1 MSHVLYGGMIMGNNI
16 KIDASK
22 ANFTQQDID
31 RINMIKILKIVND
44 TEIKFYAHML
54 RINEVNKF
62 KFNLYRILDKF

>member
-1 MSHVLYGGMIMGNNI
+1 MSHVLFGKMVKGNNI

-31 RINMIKILKIVND
+31 RMNMIKILKIVND

-54 RINEVNKF
+54 RIDEVNKF
-62 KFNLYRILDKF
+62 KFNLYRVLVKI

>member
-1 MSHVLYGGMIMGNNI
+1 MSHVLFGKMVKGNNI

-31 RINMIKILKIVND
+31 RMNMIKILKIVND